1 MEELEREYIEKLL
14 MKILEEIRENE
25 KKFNKAKN
33 LEERLEI
40 IEKLWGTEVHKS
52 DFIKLYN
59 EVFEANSKYV
69 ENLKLIYDKYNK
81 KLLEEETNE
90 K

>member
-25 KKFNKAKN
+25 RKFDKAKK
-33 LEERLEI
+33 LEERLKI